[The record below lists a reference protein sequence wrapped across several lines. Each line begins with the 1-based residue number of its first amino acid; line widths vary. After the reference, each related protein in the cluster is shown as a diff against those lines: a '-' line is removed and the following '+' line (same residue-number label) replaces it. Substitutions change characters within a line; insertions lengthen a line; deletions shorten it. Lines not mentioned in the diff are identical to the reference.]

1 MLSKTL
7 INSLPLMAYAI
18 NGVSA
23 LSKGHDLS
31 SAGYMETDQ
40 GATWLTESGS
50 TSTIEEILGAGGM
63 DSVRLRLWTGEQ
75 YGLDYTLQLAQR
87 FSKAGYK
94 IYLDLHLSDTWA
106 DPSNQA
112 TPSSFDTS
120 DLAGSVRSYVKSTLQ
135 SFADGGVDLD
145 ILSIGNEIIQGM
157 LFPDGQ
163 ISNNDFSGFAALWAA
178 ARAGVDDAVSAGA
191 TKPQVMIHL
200 NNGWDSETMTWWFKG
215 LFDEGTVTTDMVDV
229 LGFSFYPFFDT
240 AATTDALQSSLNTL
254 ASTYNKPLYV
264 AETDW
269 PTSCSGVDLSAD
281 FSVDAQGQTD
291 WVGAVIDVL
300 NNVPD
305 GLGAGIFYWEPAFIN
320 NTALGSD
327 CDDNILF
334 DVNWDN
340 WPETSATARS
350 SVNMYN

>member
-1 MLSKTL
+1 MLSKNL
-7 INSLPLMAYAI
+7 ISSISLLASTI
-18 NGVSA
+18 HGVAA

-40 GATWLTESGS
+40 GATWLSESGS
-50 TSTIEEILGAGGM
+50 ASTIEEILGAGGM
-63 DSVRLRLWTGEQ
+63 DSVRLRLWTGDA
-75 YGLDYTLQLAQR
+75 YGLDYTLDLAKR
-87 FSKAGYK
+87 FSSAGYK

-112 TPSSFDTS
+112 TPASFDTS

-135 SFADGGVDLD
+135 SFSDGGVTLD
-145 ILSIGNEIIQGM
+145 ILSIGNEIIKGM
-157 LFPDGQ
+157 LFPSGE
-163 ISNNDFSGFAALWAA
+163 ISNNDFSGFAKLWAA
-178 ARAGVDDAVSAGA
+178 ARAGVDDAVAAGV

-200 NNGWDSETMTWWFKG
+200 NNGWDEATMTWWFKG
-215 LFDEGTVTTDMVDV
+215 LFDEGTVTQDMVDV
-229 LGFSFYPFFDT
+229 FGFSFYPFFDIK
-240 AATTDALQSSLNTL
+240 ATTSALQNSFNTL

-269 PTSCSGVDLSAD
+269 PTSCSDVDLSAD
-281 FSVDAQGQTD
+281 FAVSAQGQSD
-291 WVGAVIDVL
+291 WVGAVVDVL

-305 GLGAGIFYWEPAFIN
+305 GLGAGIFYWEPGFIN

-334 DVNWDN
+334 DVSWDN
-340 WPETSATARS
+340 WPKTSATARS
-350 SVNMYN
+350 SVNMFA